1 MNVYDFDKT
10 IFYPD
15 SSATFLK
22 YLLKKYPRIFCLEL
36 TEIFSAFFRFVVGG
50 FQDSNQLK
58 ESCFSVI
65 RYLDDPE
72 REAEEFWNTHMDH
85 IGQWYLRQM
94 KSDDLVISAS
104 PEFLLRPVS
113 KKLGFRLIA
122 TPMSI
127 STGKICGLNNRGQ
140 VKLKNYMEQ
149 FPDQTIEEFYSDS
162 HADEPLARLANKA
175 FMVSK
180 GEVSPWRF
188 I

>member
-22 YLLKKYPRIFCLEL
+22 YLLKKYPRFFYLEFAG
-36 TEIFSAFFRFVVGG
+36 IFSAFIQFAVGG
-50 FQDSNQLK
+50 FRDPNQIK

-72 REAEEFWNTHMDH
+72 KEVEEFWNTHMDH

-94 KSDDLVISAS
+94 KSDDLIISAS

-113 KKLGFRLIA
+113 RKLGFQLIA

-127 STGKICGLNNRGQ
+127 STGKICGVNNRSK
-140 VKLKNYMEQ
+140 VKLKNFLEQ
-149 FPDQTIEEFYSDS
+149 YPNQTIEEFYSDS

-180 GEVSPWRF
+180 GNISPWRF